1 MRRFLTIALAA
12 AILLTACAA
21 PAEPEEQSG
30 GYCVYYLAAEEAAR
44 GGDRICGSYE
54 TLEIPEDPDL
64 TEVAEALV
72 ERILLGSEDGTL
84 FSPLP
89 RGVELL
95 SLEVRDRIAYVD
107 LSGEMSS
114 LSGVELT
121 LAYYCLTLTLTA
133 LDGVGAVVITVQ
145 GRSLGQQPK
154 QVFYERD
161 VLLSDMDDVL
171 QTVEVRLY
179 FPNNEGLFVSE
190 PRALTLYEGQTLAE
204 TLMAALLEG
213 PRSRDLVRVIPED
226 FTVNYVRVDS
236 GVCYVSL
243 SAASLAALPED
254 AQTQQAIL
262 WTLAESLYASI
273 DSIEELRL
281 LVDGEA
287 LELFGQVPVDSVAV
301 RPKG

>member
-1 MRRFLTIALAA
+1 MRRFLTAVLVLAL
-12 AILLTACAA
+12 LLAACAA
-21 PAEPEEQSG
+21 PADPEEHED

-44 GGDRICGSYE
+44 GGDRIRGSYE
-54 TLEIPEDPDL
+54 ALDLPEDAGL
-64 TEVAEALV
+64 AEEAKALV
-72 ERILLGSEDGTL
+72 ERMLTGSEDGTL

-89 RGVELL
+89 QGVELL
-95 SLEVRDRIAYVD
+95 SLEVRDRTAHVD
-107 LSGEMSS
+107 LSGGMNS
-114 LSGVELT
+114 LSGVDLT

-133 LDGVGAVVITVQ
+133 LDGVGAVEITVQ

-154 QVFYERD
+154 QIFYERD

-171 QTVEVRLY
+171 QMVEVQLC
-179 FPNNEGLFVSE
+179 FPNSEGLLLNE
-190 PRALTLYEGQTLAE
+190 PRTLTLYEGQTLAE
-204 TLMAALLEG
+204 TLVAALLEG
-213 PRSRDLVRVIPED
+213 PRDRDLVRVIPEN

-273 DSIEELRL
+273 DSIKELRFL
-281 LVDGEA
+281 ADGEE
-287 LELFGQVPVDSVAV
+287 LELFGEVPVDSVAV
-301 RPKG
+301 RPQG